1 MYLATMVSK
10 TYVESKEWCVIS
22 AGVEPSGKCLSGNC
36 VNLSSVPGTG
46 FRWGRTSSSFS
57 SAVSGR
63 LLLRCFDA
71 AVSPFEELDS
81 QGTRSSADLI
91 CPDCGTS
98 LDTIS
103 SGKEITQ
110 PLCDLK

>member
-1 MYLATMVSK
+1 MVSK
-10 TYVESKEWCVIS
+10 TYVESNEWCVIS

-57 SAVSGR
+57 SMVIGR
-63 LLLRCFDA
+63 LLLRCVDA
-71 AVSPFEELDS
+71 AVSLFEELYS

-91 CPDCGTS
+91 CPD
-98 LDTIS
+98 
-103 SGKEITQ
+103 
-110 PLCDLK
+110 